1 MMTLKQIKE
10 KDFMDKEMSNLEKI
24 ICDFLTPEIS
34 MEAINQAK
42 GLSIEEIDVMIQN
55 YLDSSTA
62 KLFESILTLNNV
74 IVFLKSQNSD
84 IIKMAEDF
92 LYSQSQI
99 QNISGKL
106 NLKNLKFNCD
116 EQTKNILINLNKF
129 VDISEIMDFVDQLE
143 IIGES
148 IDMIVDVKVVKNHSG
163 FKMILGHEVNKKE
176 EINWWKEKLVTGLKV
191 ATVCSALF
199 PGVVSAGETDE
210 AIRSAMKAA
219 SHTQQVKE
227 MKEVLNKKAK
237 EIEEN
242 AKNVLA
248 ATGTEVPAAIVGVGL
263 KSAIEQKVE
272 FKGKLSDIGANAI
285 NYDVSVGFDNTYRLG
300 VGGKNPYMK
309 DSNYKIETLKRNKE
323 QVIQMKLDFDF

>member
-42 GLSIEEIDVMIQN
+42 GLSIDEIEVMIQN
-55 YLDSSTA
+55 YFDSSTT

-84 IIKMAEDF
+84 IIKMAEVF

-116 EQTKNILINLNKF
+116 EQTKHILINL
-129 VDISEIMDFVDQLE
+129 
-143 IIGES
+143 
-148 IDMIVDVKVVKNHSG
+148 KNHSG